1 MCCLKLLEHL
11 YYCAEISLSAAIVLA
26 NLILFINCIEICS
39 FITIQFNNL
48 AKNNLITK
56 TYLYCYC
63 RVHTQPPSI
72 TTTTSHTI
80 CNCTCKERKP
90 GTEDE
95 VHEGINLAGNLACFI
110 ILILL
115 AWIVYKVSNVIN

>member
-11 YYCAEISLSAAIVLA
+11 YYCAEISLSAAIVLD
-26 NLILFINCIEICS
+26 NLILFINYIEICS

-63 RVHTQPPSI
+63 RVHTQHALYNNHNFSYNLQLHLQRKEARDRGRSSRGDQLGRESGMLYH
-72 TTTTSHTI
+72 SHPLGLDCLQSEQ
-80 CNCTCKERKP
+80 CN
-90 GTEDE
+90 
-95 VHEGINLAGNLACFI
+95 
-110 ILILL
+110 
-115 AWIVYKVSNVIN
+115 